1 MLLYCAPSSTN
12 TTGSTYSR
20 LADVGI
26 SAQLGGALTIDSTR
40 LTAAML
46 DVDNLQKLFTNFGG
60 SDATNGFGLRVK
72 DFANG
77 LLAAAGTVS
86 NKNDAIKKAIDR
98 NAADQTKVN
107 NRATLVEERL
117 RKQYSALDT
126 KMASLTA
133 LNSYIAQQV
142 TTWNKSTS

>member
-1 MLLYCAPSSTN
+1 M
-12 TTGSTYSR
+12 
-20 LADVGI
+20 
-26 SAQLGGALTIDSTR
+26 
-40 LTAAML
+40 TAAML

-60 SDATNGFGLRVK
+60 TDATNGFGLRVK

-77 LLAAAGTVS
+77 LLAAAGTVT

-98 NAADQTKVN
+98 NSADQTKVN
-107 NRATLVEERL
+107 TRATLVEERL

-142 TTWNKSTS
+142 TTWNKSTG

>member
-1 MLLYCAPSSTN
+1 
-12 TTGSTYSR
+12 
-20 LADVGI
+20 
-26 SAQLGGALTIDSTR
+26 
-40 LTAAML
+40 
-46 DVDNLQKLFTNFGG
+46 
-60 SDATNGFGLRVK
+60 
-72 DFANG
+72 